1 MNTVVVCP
9 ALTSHSELSGDALRE
24 AGISLTTIRIAVG
37 DEDPRGLLAH
47 LMQAAELALE
57 PECPGFS
64 RHFGQPQAIDALY
77 ESIYVDVH
85 RRYAAS
91 RPRMQQMLTS

>member
-1 MNTVVVCP
+1 
-9 ALTSHSELSGDALRE
+9 
-24 AGISLTTIRIAVG
+24 
-37 DEDPRGLLAH
+37 
-47 LMQAAELALE
+47 MQAAELHWSRNAA
-57 PECPGFS
+57 GFS

-91 RPRMQQMLTS
+91 RPRMQQMLSREPRRQSVGRARSPRRDAPADAPCAQRTRDG